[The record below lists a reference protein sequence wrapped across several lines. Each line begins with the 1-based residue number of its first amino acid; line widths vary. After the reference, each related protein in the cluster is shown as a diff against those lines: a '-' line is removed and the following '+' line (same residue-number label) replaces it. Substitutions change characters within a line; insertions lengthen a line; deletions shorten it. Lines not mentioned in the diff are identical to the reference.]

1 MAVHETKELLEDKKI
16 AEYDVVRVIV
26 TMLVIVG
33 HCTYYKLGAP
43 NGGCDYTALTHS
55 GLSKFYIMVE
65 KLLVVKK
72 GHIEESRYLCVKKE
86 QRCTAVKSWRSSTSI
101 TRPNGCREGCQSR
114 HTVHGTTFRTRY
126 LTDGSGTYTGEWF
139 RWRLQ
144 GYRKDRRKKERR
156 GLSRGRRIRA
166 ERKSASGSISS
177 RVQG

>member
-1 MAVHETKELLEDKKI
+1 MASIKLNFAYNVLLNLS
-16 AEYDVVRVIV
+16 RVIFPLITAPYISRV
-26 TMLVIVG
+26 FEPDGIGLFNFAN
-33 HCTYYKLGAP
+33 TYTGYF
-43 NGGCDYTALTHS
+43 AL
-55 GLSKFYIMVE
+55 FAV
-65 KLLVVKK
+65 LLVVKK

-144 GYRKDRRKKERR
+144 GYRKERR
-156 GLSRGRRIRA
+156 MKGRNRLSRGGRIRA